1 MKVVLISLDALFDQ
15 DLPLMRQQ
23 PFFGEFLAH
32 ASGCTHVR
40 TVYPALTYPAHTT
53 LVTGV
58 DPRQHGI
65 GHNQPHHPELEA
77 SMRPWYWDRAQ
88 VKVPNLFD
96 AVKEAGG
103 SCASVL
109 WPVTGKTKSI
119 RWNFPEV
126 LALPGENQTWKMLR
140 YGSPLWL
147 LQMELRHRSER
158 VSLREPYL
166 SDYATILLKDVIAS
180 HAPDLSAVHLVDLD
194 DMRHHHGVFNRET
207 RKAIQRLDH
216 RAAEIW
222 ETMQHTPGMEG
233 AALCLVSDHG
243 QADVRETVSLGE
255 ALTRLGLGS
264 LFTVQS
270 NGFGAYLFFRQKEEE
285 EAHLGELT
293 DFLRQHLAELRASAV
308 YSAED
313 LAAMGAVEGVFKGT
327 GIGIA
332 LCVILFDYLIAFT
345 VLGLG
350 GLFKGKIKNAAAALA
365 LGSVVVSLLRLVA
378 HFISGYLFF
387 GSYAEWFFS
396 KEGFTLGETIL
407 SKYSGNLLAAIYSLF
422 YNASYM
428 IPEMIITAVV
438 AAILGAALKNL
449 GDPQR
454 KLQ

>member
-147 LQMELRHRSER
+147 IQMELRHRSER

-285 EAHLGELT
+285 AAHLGELT
-293 DFLRQHLAELRASAV
+293 DFLRQHMEELRASAV

-313 LAAMGAVEGVFKGT
+313 LAAMGAVEGVSLAVEAAPGVVYDDGLPQAKREKATHGFGPGHPAENCLFALRGKGIREGVWIPDMPMRDVAPT
-327 GIGIA
+327 
-332 LCVILFDYLIAFT
+332 
-345 VLGLG
+345 
-350 GLFKGKIKNAAAALA
+350 
-365 LGSVVVSLLRLVA
+365 LV
-378 HFISGYLFF
+378 G
-387 GSYAEWFFS
+387 
-396 KEGFTLGETIL
+396 
-407 SKYSGNLLAAIYSLF
+407 
-422 YNASYM
+422 
-428 IPEMIITAVV
+428 
-438 AAILGAALKNL
+438 ILGVKMPQARGEDHSARFLK
-449 GDPQR
+449 
-454 KLQ
+454 

>member
-65 GHNQPHHPELEA
+65 GHNQPHHPEMEA

-140 YGSPLWL
+140 YGTPLWL

-180 HAPDLSAVHLVDLD
+180 HAPDFSAVHLVDLD

-285 EAHLGELT
+285 AAHLGELT

-313 LAAMGAVEGVFKGT
+313 LAAMGAVEGVSLAVEAAPGVVYDDGLPQAKREKATHGFGPGHPAENCLFALRGKGIREGVWIPDMPMRDVAPT
-327 GIGIA
+327 
-332 LCVILFDYLIAFT
+332 
-345 VLGLG
+345 
-350 GLFKGKIKNAAAALA
+350 LA
-365 LGSVVVSLLRLVA
+365 G
-378 HFISGYLFF
+378 
-387 GSYAEWFFS
+387 
-396 KEGFTLGETIL
+396 
-407 SKYSGNLLAAIYSLF
+407 
-422 YNASYM
+422 
-428 IPEMIITAVV
+428 
-438 AAILGAALKNL
+438 ILGVKMPQARGEDHSASFLK
-449 GDPQR
+449 
-454 KLQ
+454 

>member
-109 WPVTGKTKSI
+109 WPVTGKTKSF

-140 YGSPLWL
+140 YGTPLWL
-147 LQMELRHRSER
+147 LQMELRHRWER
-158 VSLREPYL
+158 VSLREPHL

-194 DMRHHHGVFNRET
+194 DMRHHHGVFNRDT

-222 ETMQHTPGMEG
+222 ETMRHTPGMEG

-270 NGFGAYLFFRQKEEE
+270 NGFGAYLFFRQQEEE

-293 DFLRQHLAELRASAV
+293 DFLRQHMEELRASAV

-313 LAAMGAVEGVFKGT
+313 LAAMGAVEGVSLAVEAAPGVVYDDGLPQAKREKATHGFGPGHPAENCLFALRGKGIREGVWIPDMPMRDVAPT
-327 GIGIA
+327 
-332 LCVILFDYLIAFT
+332 
-345 VLGLG
+345 
-350 GLFKGKIKNAAAALA
+350 LA
-365 LGSVVVSLLRLVA
+365 G
-378 HFISGYLFF
+378 
-387 GSYAEWFFS
+387 
-396 KEGFTLGETIL
+396 
-407 SKYSGNLLAAIYSLF
+407 
-422 YNASYM
+422 
-428 IPEMIITAVV
+428 
-438 AAILGAALKNL
+438 ILGVKMPQARGVDHSARFLK
-449 GDPQR
+449 
-454 KLQ
+454 

>member
-158 VSLREPYL
+158 VSLREPHL

-285 EAHLGELT
+285 AAHLGELT
-293 DFLRQHLAELRASAV
+293 DFLRQHMEELRASAV

-313 LAAMGAVEGVFKGT
+313 LVAMGAVEGVSLAVEAAPGVVYDDGLPQAKREKATHGFGPGHPAENCLFALRGKGIREGVWIPDMPMRDVAPT
-327 GIGIA
+327 
-332 LCVILFDYLIAFT
+332 
-345 VLGLG
+345 
-350 GLFKGKIKNAAAALA
+350 LA
-365 LGSVVVSLLRLVA
+365 G
-378 HFISGYLFF
+378 
-387 GSYAEWFFS
+387 
-396 KEGFTLGETIL
+396 
-407 SKYSGNLLAAIYSLF
+407 
-422 YNASYM
+422 
-428 IPEMIITAVV
+428 
-438 AAILGAALKNL
+438 ILGVKMPQARGEDHSARFLK
-449 GDPQR
+449 
-454 KLQ
+454 

>member
-140 YGSPLWL
+140 YGTPLWL

-180 HAPDLSAVHLVDLD
+180 HTPDLSAVHLVDLD

-285 EAHLGELT
+285 AAHLGELT
-293 DFLRQHLAELRASAV
+293 DFLRQHMEELRASAV

-313 LAAMGAVEGVFKGT
+313 LAAMGAVEGVSLAVEAAPGVVYDDGLPQAKREKATHGFGPGHPAENCLFALRGKGIREGVWIPDMPMRDVAPT
-327 GIGIA
+327 
-332 LCVILFDYLIAFT
+332 
-345 VLGLG
+345 
-350 GLFKGKIKNAAAALA
+350 LA
-365 LGSVVVSLLRLVA
+365 G
-378 HFISGYLFF
+378 
-387 GSYAEWFFS
+387 
-396 KEGFTLGETIL
+396 
-407 SKYSGNLLAAIYSLF
+407 
-422 YNASYM
+422 
-428 IPEMIITAVV
+428 
-438 AAILGAALKNL
+438 ILGVKMPQARGVDHSARFLK
-449 GDPQR
+449 
-454 KLQ
+454 

>member
-23 PFFGEFLAH
+23 PFFGESLAH

-147 LQMELRHRSER
+147 IQMELRHRSER
-158 VSLREPYL
+158 VSLREPHL

-243 QADVRETVSLGE
+243 QADVRETVSLGD

-293 DFLRQHLAELRASAV
+293 DFLRQHMEELRASAV

-313 LAAMGAVEGVFKGT
+313 LAAMGAVEGVSLAVEAAPGVVYDDGLPQAKREKATHGFGPGHPAENCLFALRGKGIREGVWIPDMPMRDVAPT
-327 GIGIA
+327 
-332 LCVILFDYLIAFT
+332 
-345 VLGLG
+345 
-350 GLFKGKIKNAAAALA
+350 LA
-365 LGSVVVSLLRLVA
+365 G
-378 HFISGYLFF
+378 
-387 GSYAEWFFS
+387 
-396 KEGFTLGETIL
+396 
-407 SKYSGNLLAAIYSLF
+407 
-422 YNASYM
+422 
-428 IPEMIITAVV
+428 
-438 AAILGAALKNL
+438 ILGVKMPQARGEDHSARFLK
-449 GDPQR
+449 
-454 KLQ
+454 

>member
-96 AVKEAGG
+96 AVKEARG

-285 EAHLGELT
+285 AAHLGELT
-293 DFLRQHLAELRASAV
+293 DFLRQHMEELRASAV

-313 LAAMGAVEGVFKGT
+313 LAAMGAVEGVSLAVEAAPGVVYDDGLPQAKREKATHGFGPGHPAENCLFALRGKGIREGVWIPDMPMRDVAPT
-327 GIGIA
+327 
-332 LCVILFDYLIAFT
+332 
-345 VLGLG
+345 
-350 GLFKGKIKNAAAALA
+350 LA
-365 LGSVVVSLLRLVA
+365 G
-378 HFISGYLFF
+378 
-387 GSYAEWFFS
+387 
-396 KEGFTLGETIL
+396 
-407 SKYSGNLLAAIYSLF
+407 
-422 YNASYM
+422 
-428 IPEMIITAVV
+428 
-438 AAILGAALKNL
+438 ILGVKMPQARGEDHSARFLK
-449 GDPQR
+449 
-454 KLQ
+454 

>member
-1 MKVVLISLDALFDQ
+1 
-15 DLPLMRQQ
+15 
-23 PFFGEFLAH
+23 
-32 ASGCTHVR
+32 
-40 TVYPALTYPAHTT
+40 
-53 LVTGV
+53 
-58 DPRQHGI
+58 
-65 GHNQPHHPELEA
+65 
-77 SMRPWYWDRAQ
+77 MRPWYWDRAQ

-147 LQMELRHRSER
+147 IQMELRHRSER

-285 EAHLGELT
+285 AAHLGELT

-313 LAAMGAVEGVFKGT
+313 LAAMGAVEGVSLAVEAAPGVVYDDGLPQAKREKATHGFGPGHPAENCLFALRGKGIREGVWIPDMPMRDVAPT
-327 GIGIA
+327 
-332 LCVILFDYLIAFT
+332 
-345 VLGLG
+345 
-350 GLFKGKIKNAAAALA
+350 LA
-365 LGSVVVSLLRLVA
+365 G
-378 HFISGYLFF
+378 
-387 GSYAEWFFS
+387 
-396 KEGFTLGETIL
+396 
-407 SKYSGNLLAAIYSLF
+407 
-422 YNASYM
+422 
-428 IPEMIITAVV
+428 
-438 AAILGAALKNL
+438 ILGVKMPQARGVDHSARFLK
-449 GDPQR
+449 
-454 KLQ
+454 

>member
-147 LQMELRHRSER
+147 IQMELRHRSER

-243 QADVRETVSLGE
+243 QADVRETVSLGDV
-255 ALTRLGLGS
+255 LTRLGLGS

-285 EAHLGELT
+285 AAHLGELT
-293 DFLRQHLAELRASAV
+293 DFLRQHMEELRASAV

-313 LAAMGAVEGVFKGT
+313 LAAMGAVEGVSLAVEAAPGVVYDDGLPQAKREKATHGFGPGHPAENCLFALRGKGIREGVWIPDMPMRDVAPT
-327 GIGIA
+327 
-332 LCVILFDYLIAFT
+332 
-345 VLGLG
+345 
-350 GLFKGKIKNAAAALA
+350 LA
-365 LGSVVVSLLRLVA
+365 G
-378 HFISGYLFF
+378 
-387 GSYAEWFFS
+387 
-396 KEGFTLGETIL
+396 
-407 SKYSGNLLAAIYSLF
+407 
-422 YNASYM
+422 
-428 IPEMIITAVV
+428 
-438 AAILGAALKNL
+438 ILGVKMPQARGVDHSARFLK
-449 GDPQR
+449 
-454 KLQ
+454 

>member
-255 ALTRLGLGS
+255 ALTHLGLGS

-285 EAHLGELT
+285 AAHLGELT
-293 DFLRQHLAELRASAV
+293 DFLRQHMEELRASAV

-313 LAAMGAVEGVFKGT
+313 LAAMGAVEGVSLAVEAAPGVVYDDGLPQAKREKATHGFGPGHPAENCLFALRGKGIREGVWIPDMPMRDVAPT
-327 GIGIA
+327 
-332 LCVILFDYLIAFT
+332 
-345 VLGLG
+345 
-350 GLFKGKIKNAAAALA
+350 LA
-365 LGSVVVSLLRLVA
+365 G
-378 HFISGYLFF
+378 
-387 GSYAEWFFS
+387 
-396 KEGFTLGETIL
+396 
-407 SKYSGNLLAAIYSLF
+407 
-422 YNASYM
+422 
-428 IPEMIITAVV
+428 
-438 AAILGAALKNL
+438 ILGVKMPQARGVDHSARFLK
-449 GDPQR
+449 
-454 KLQ
+454 

>member
-140 YGSPLWL
+140 YGTPLWL

-158 VSLREPYL
+158 VSLREPHL

-285 EAHLGELT
+285 AAHLRELT
-293 DFLRQHLAELRASAV
+293 DFLRQHMAELRASAV

-313 LAAMGAVEGVFKGT
+313 LAAMGAVEGVSLAVEAAPGVVYDDGLPQAKREKATHGFGPGHPAENCLFALRGKGIREGVWIPDMPRRDVAPT
-327 GIGIA
+327 
-332 LCVILFDYLIAFT
+332 
-345 VLGLG
+345 
-350 GLFKGKIKNAAAALA
+350 LA
-365 LGSVVVSLLRLVA
+365 G
-378 HFISGYLFF
+378 
-387 GSYAEWFFS
+387 
-396 KEGFTLGETIL
+396 
-407 SKYSGNLLAAIYSLF
+407 
-422 YNASYM
+422 
-428 IPEMIITAVV
+428 
-438 AAILGAALKNL
+438 ILGVKMPQARGVDHSARFLK
-449 GDPQR
+449 
-454 KLQ
+454 

>member
-140 YGSPLWL
+140 YGTPLWL

-158 VSLREPYL
+158 VSLREPHL

-233 AALCLVSDHG
+233 AHG

-308 YSAED
+308 YSAGD
-313 LAAMGAVEGVFKGT
+313 LAAMGAVEGVSLAVEAAPGVVYDDGLPQAKREKATHGFGPGHPAENCLFALRGKGIREGVWIPDMLMRDVAPT
-327 GIGIA
+327 
-332 LCVILFDYLIAFT
+332 
-345 VLGLG
+345 
-350 GLFKGKIKNAAAALA
+350 LA
-365 LGSVVVSLLRLVA
+365 G
-378 HFISGYLFF
+378 
-387 GSYAEWFFS
+387 
-396 KEGFTLGETIL
+396 
-407 SKYSGNLLAAIYSLF
+407 
-422 YNASYM
+422 
-428 IPEMIITAVV
+428 
-438 AAILGAALKNL
+438 ILGVKMPQARGEDHSAQFLK
-449 GDPQR
+449 
-454 KLQ
+454 

>member
-140 YGSPLWL
+140 YGTPLWL

-158 VSLREPYL
+158 VSLREPHL

-270 NGFGAYLFFRQKEEE
+270 NGFGAYLFFRQKEEA
-285 EAHLGELT
+285 AHLGELT

-313 LAAMGAVEGVFKGT
+313 LAAMGAVEGVSLAVEAAPGVVYDDGLSQAKREKATHGFGPGHPAENCLFALRGKGIREGVWIPDMPMRDVAPT
-327 GIGIA
+327 
-332 LCVILFDYLIAFT
+332 
-345 VLGLG
+345 
-350 GLFKGKIKNAAAALA
+350 LA
-365 LGSVVVSLLRLVA
+365 G
-378 HFISGYLFF
+378 
-387 GSYAEWFFS
+387 
-396 KEGFTLGETIL
+396 
-407 SKYSGNLLAAIYSLF
+407 
-422 YNASYM
+422 
-428 IPEMIITAVV
+428 
-438 AAILGAALKNL
+438 ILGVKMPQARGEDHSARFLK
-449 GDPQR
+449 
-454 KLQ
+454 

>member
-140 YGSPLWL
+140 YGTPLWL

-158 VSLREPYL
+158 VSLREPHL

-285 EAHLGELT
+285 AAHLRELT
-293 DFLRQHLAELRASAV
+293 DFLRQHMAELRASAV

-313 LAAMGAVEGVFKGT
+313 LAAMGAVEGVSLAVEAAPGVVYDDGLPQAKREKATHGFGPGHPAENCLFALRGKGIREGVWIPDMPMRDVAPT
-327 GIGIA
+327 LAGIPGVKMPQA
-332 LCVILFDYLIAFT
+332 RGVDHSARF
-345 VLGLG
+345 
-350 GLFKGKIKNAAAALA
+350 
-365 LGSVVVSLLRLVA
+365 
-378 HFISGYLFF
+378 
-387 GSYAEWFFS
+387 
-396 KEGFTLGETIL
+396 
-407 SKYSGNLLAAIYSLF
+407 
-422 YNASYM
+422 
-428 IPEMIITAVV
+428 
-438 AAILGAALKNL
+438 LK
-449 GDPQR
+449 
-454 KLQ
+454 

>member
-40 TVYPALTYPAHTT
+40 TVYPALTYPAPTT

-140 YGSPLWL
+140 YGTPLWL

-158 VSLREPYL
+158 VSLREPHL

-285 EAHLGELT
+285 AAHLRELT
-293 DFLRQHLAELRASAV
+293 DFLRQHMAELRASAV

-313 LAAMGAVEGVFKGT
+313 LAAMGAVEGVSLAVEAAPGVVYDDGLPQAKREKATHGFGPGHPAENCLFALRGKGIREGVWIPDMPMRDVAPT
-327 GIGIA
+327 
-332 LCVILFDYLIAFT
+332 
-345 VLGLG
+345 
-350 GLFKGKIKNAAAALA
+350 LA
-365 LGSVVVSLLRLVA
+365 G
-378 HFISGYLFF
+378 
-387 GSYAEWFFS
+387 
-396 KEGFTLGETIL
+396 
-407 SKYSGNLLAAIYSLF
+407 
-422 YNASYM
+422 
-428 IPEMIITAVV
+428 
-438 AAILGAALKNL
+438 ILGVKMPQARGVDHSARFLK
-449 GDPQR
+449 
-454 KLQ
+454 

>member
-158 VSLREPYL
+158 VSLREPHL

-285 EAHLGELT
+285 AAHLGELT
-293 DFLRQHLAELRASAV
+293 DFLRQHMKELRASAV

-313 LAAMGAVEGVFKGT
+313 LAAMGAVEGVSLAVEAAPGVVYDDGLPQAKREKATHGFGPGHPAENCLFALRGKGIREGVWIPDMPMRDVAPT
-327 GIGIA
+327 
-332 LCVILFDYLIAFT
+332 
-345 VLGLG
+345 
-350 GLFKGKIKNAAAALA
+350 LA
-365 LGSVVVSLLRLVA
+365 G
-378 HFISGYLFF
+378 
-387 GSYAEWFFS
+387 
-396 KEGFTLGETIL
+396 
-407 SKYSGNLLAAIYSLF
+407 
-422 YNASYM
+422 
-428 IPEMIITAVV
+428 
-438 AAILGAALKNL
+438 ILGVKMPQARGEDHSARFLK
-449 GDPQR
+449 
-454 KLQ
+454 

>member
-140 YGSPLWL
+140 YGTPLWL

-158 VSLREPYL
+158 VSLREPHL

-293 DFLRQHLAELRASAV
+293 DFLRQHLVELRASAV

-313 LAAMGAVEGVFKGT
+313 LAAMGAVEGVSLAVEAAPGVVYDDGLPQAKREKATHGFGPGHPAENCLFALRGKGIREGVWIPDMPMRDVAPT
-327 GIGIA
+327 
-332 LCVILFDYLIAFT
+332 
-345 VLGLG
+345 
-350 GLFKGKIKNAAAALA
+350 
-365 LGSVVVSLLRLVA
+365 LV
-378 HFISGYLFF
+378 G
-387 GSYAEWFFS
+387 
-396 KEGFTLGETIL
+396 
-407 SKYSGNLLAAIYSLF
+407 
-422 YNASYM
+422 
-428 IPEMIITAVV
+428 
-438 AAILGAALKNL
+438 ILGVKMPQARGVDHSARFLK
-449 GDPQR
+449 
-454 KLQ
+454 

>member
-103 SCASVL
+103 SCDSIL

-285 EAHLGELT
+285 AAHLGELT
-293 DFLRQHLAELRASAV
+293 DFLRQHMEELRASAV

-313 LAAMGAVEGVFKGT
+313 LAAMGAVEGVSLAVEAAPGVVYDDGLPQAKREKATHGFGPGHPAENCLFALRGKGIREGVWIPDMPMRDVAPT
-327 GIGIA
+327 
-332 LCVILFDYLIAFT
+332 
-345 VLGLG
+345 
-350 GLFKGKIKNAAAALA
+350 LA
-365 LGSVVVSLLRLVA
+365 G
-378 HFISGYLFF
+378 
-387 GSYAEWFFS
+387 
-396 KEGFTLGETIL
+396 
-407 SKYSGNLLAAIYSLF
+407 
-422 YNASYM
+422 
-428 IPEMIITAVV
+428 
-438 AAILGAALKNL
+438 ILGVKMPQARGEDHSARFLK
-449 GDPQR
+449 
-454 KLQ
+454 

>member
-147 LQMELRHRSER
+147 IQMELRHRSER

-166 SDYATILLKDVIAS
+166 SDYTTILLKDVIAS

-243 QADVRETVSLGE
+243 QADVRETVSLGDV
-255 ALTRLGLGS
+255 LTRLGLGS

-285 EAHLGELT
+285 AAHLGELT
-293 DFLRQHLAELRASAV
+293 DFLRQHMEELRASAV

-313 LAAMGAVEGVFKGT
+313 LAAMGAVEGVSLAVEAAPGVVYDDGLPQAKREKATHGFGPGHPAENCLFALRGKGIREGVWIPDMPMRDVAPT
-327 GIGIA
+327 
-332 LCVILFDYLIAFT
+332 
-345 VLGLG
+345 
-350 GLFKGKIKNAAAALA
+350 LA
-365 LGSVVVSLLRLVA
+365 G
-378 HFISGYLFF
+378 
-387 GSYAEWFFS
+387 
-396 KEGFTLGETIL
+396 
-407 SKYSGNLLAAIYSLF
+407 
-422 YNASYM
+422 
-428 IPEMIITAVV
+428 
-438 AAILGAALKNL
+438 ILGVKMPQARGVDHSARFLK
-449 GDPQR
+449 
-454 KLQ
+454 

>member
-147 LQMELRHRSER
+147 LQMEASPPLGAGFPAGALPERLCHHPPQGRHRQPR
-158 VSLREPYL
+158 AGSLRRAPGGPGR
-166 SDYATILLKDVIAS
+166 
-180 HAPDLSAVHLVDLD
+180 HAPPPRRVQPGNPQGHPAPGPPGGGDL
-194 DMRHHHGVFNRET
+194 G
-207 RKAIQRLDH
+207 DH
-216 RAAEIW
+216 AA
-222 ETMQHTPGMEG
+222 HPGMEG

-255 ALTRLGLGS
+255 ALTRLGWVPCSPCRATVSARTCSSGKRRRRPPTWGS
-264 LFTVQS
+264 W
-270 NGFGAYLFFRQKEEE
+270 
-285 EAHLGELT
+285 T
-293 DFLRQHLAELRASAV
+293 DFLRQHMEELRASAV

-313 LAAMGAVEGVFKGT
+313 LAAMGAVEGVSLAVEAAPGVVYDDGSPRPSGKRPPTASVRGT
-327 GIGIA
+327 RRKTASSPCGA
-332 LCVILFDYLIAFT
+332 RAS
-345 VLGLG
+345 
-350 GLFKGKIKNAAAALA
+350 GKAY
-365 LGSVVVSLLRLVA
+365 
-378 HFISGYLFF
+378 GYPTCPC
-387 GSYAEWFFS
+387 GTWPPPWR
-396 KEGFTLGETIL
+396 
-407 SKYSGNLLAAIYSLF
+407 
-422 YNASYM
+422 ASW
-428 IPEMIITAVV
+428 
-438 AAILGAALKNL
+438 G
-449 GDPQR
+449 
-454 KLQ
+454 

>member
-140 YGSPLWL
+140 YGTPLWL

-243 QADVRETVSLGE
+243 QADVRETVSL
-255 ALTRLGLGS
+255 TRLGLGS

-285 EAHLGELT
+285 AAHLRELT
-293 DFLRQHLAELRASAV
+293 DFLRQHMAELRASAV

-313 LAAMGAVEGVFKGT
+313 LAAMGAVEGVSLAVEAAPGVVYDDGLPQAKREKATHGFGPGHPAENCLFALRGKGIREGVWIPDMPMRDVAPT
-327 GIGIA
+327 
-332 LCVILFDYLIAFT
+332 
-345 VLGLG
+345 
-350 GLFKGKIKNAAAALA
+350 LA
-365 LGSVVVSLLRLVA
+365 G
-378 HFISGYLFF
+378 
-387 GSYAEWFFS
+387 
-396 KEGFTLGETIL
+396 
-407 SKYSGNLLAAIYSLF
+407 
-422 YNASYM
+422 
-428 IPEMIITAVV
+428 
-438 AAILGAALKNL
+438 ILGVKMPQARGEDHSARFLK
-449 GDPQR
+449 
-454 KLQ
+454 

>member
-285 EAHLGELT
+285 AAHLGELT
-293 DFLRQHLAELRASAV
+293 DFLRQHMEELRASAV

-313 LAAMGAVEGVFKGT
+313 LAAMGAVEGVSLAVEAAPGVVYDDGLPQAKREKATHGFGPGHPAENCLFALRGKGIREGVWIPDMPMRDVAPT
-327 GIGIA
+327 
-332 LCVILFDYLIAFT
+332 
-345 VLGLG
+345 
-350 GLFKGKIKNAAAALA
+350 
-365 LGSVVVSLLRLVA
+365 LV
-378 HFISGYLFF
+378 G
-387 GSYAEWFFS
+387 
-396 KEGFTLGETIL
+396 
-407 SKYSGNLLAAIYSLF
+407 
-422 YNASYM
+422 
-428 IPEMIITAVV
+428 
-438 AAILGAALKNL
+438 ILGVKMPQARGVDHSARFLK
-449 GDPQR
+449 
-454 KLQ
+454 

>member
-140 YGSPLWL
+140 YGTPLWL

-158 VSLREPYL
+158 VSLREPHL

-285 EAHLGELT
+285 TAHLGELT

-313 LAAMGAVEGVFKGT
+313 LAAMGAVEGVSLAVEAAPGVVYDDGLPQAKREKATHGFGPGHPAENCLFALRGKGIREGVWIPDMPMRDVAPT
-327 GIGIA
+327 
-332 LCVILFDYLIAFT
+332 
-345 VLGLG
+345 
-350 GLFKGKIKNAAAALA
+350 LA
-365 LGSVVVSLLRLVA
+365 G
-378 HFISGYLFF
+378 
-387 GSYAEWFFS
+387 
-396 KEGFTLGETIL
+396 
-407 SKYSGNLLAAIYSLF
+407 
-422 YNASYM
+422 
-428 IPEMIITAVV
+428 
-438 AAILGAALKNL
+438 ILGVKMPQARGEDHSARFLK
-449 GDPQR
+449 
-454 KLQ
+454 

>member
-140 YGSPLWL
+140 YGTPLWL

-285 EAHLGELT
+285 AAHLGELT
-293 DFLRQHLAELRASAV
+293 DFLRQHMEELRASAV

-313 LAAMGAVEGVFKGT
+313 LAAMGAVEGVSLAVEAAPGVVYDDGLPQAKREKATHGFGPGHPAENCLFALRGKGIREGVWIPDMPMRDVAPT
-327 GIGIA
+327 
-332 LCVILFDYLIAFT
+332 
-345 VLGLG
+345 
-350 GLFKGKIKNAAAALA
+350 
-365 LGSVVVSLLRLVA
+365 LV
-378 HFISGYLFF
+378 G
-387 GSYAEWFFS
+387 
-396 KEGFTLGETIL
+396 
-407 SKYSGNLLAAIYSLF
+407 
-422 YNASYM
+422 
-428 IPEMIITAVV
+428 
-438 AAILGAALKNL
+438 ILGVKMPQARGVDHSARFLK
-449 GDPQR
+449 
-454 KLQ
+454 

>member
-40 TVYPALTYPAHTT
+40 TVYPALTYPANTT

-77 SMRPWYWDRAQ
+77 SMRPWFWDRAQ

-140 YGSPLWL
+140 YGTPLWL
-147 LQMELRHRSER
+147 IQMELRHRSER

-285 EAHLGELT
+285 AAHLGELT

-313 LAAMGAVEGVFKGT
+313 LAAMGAVEGVSLAVEAAPGVVYDDGLPQAKREKATHGFGPGHPAENCLFALRGKGIREGVWIPDMPMRDVAPT
-327 GIGIA
+327 
-332 LCVILFDYLIAFT
+332 
-345 VLGLG
+345 
-350 GLFKGKIKNAAAALA
+350 LA
-365 LGSVVVSLLRLVA
+365 G
-378 HFISGYLFF
+378 
-387 GSYAEWFFS
+387 
-396 KEGFTLGETIL
+396 
-407 SKYSGNLLAAIYSLF
+407 
-422 YNASYM
+422 
-428 IPEMIITAVV
+428 
-438 AAILGAALKNL
+438 ILGVKMPQARGEDHSAQFLK
-449 GDPQR
+449 
-454 KLQ
+454 

>member
-140 YGSPLWL
+140 YGTPLWL

-158 VSLREPYL
+158 VSLREPHL

-270 NGFGAYLFFRQKEEE
+270 NGFGAYLFFRQEEE
-285 EAHLGELT
+285 EAAHLGELT

-313 LAAMGAVEGVFKGT
+313 LAAMGAVEGVSLAVEAAPGVVYDDGLPQAKREKATHGF
-327 GIGIA
+327 
-332 LCVILFDYLIAFT
+332 
-345 VLGLG
+345 GLG
-350 GLFKGKIKNAAAALA
+350 HPAENCLFALRGKGIREGVWIPDMPMRDVAPTLA
-365 LGSVVVSLLRLVA
+365 G
-378 HFISGYLFF
+378 
-387 GSYAEWFFS
+387 
-396 KEGFTLGETIL
+396 
-407 SKYSGNLLAAIYSLF
+407 
-422 YNASYM
+422 
-428 IPEMIITAVV
+428 
-438 AAILGAALKNL
+438 ILGVKMPQARGVDHSARFLK
-449 GDPQR
+449 
-454 KLQ
+454 